1 LVFFFVACGELLV
14 LSLTIFVACGELT
27 QLPLLIWA
35 GVIVG
40 RGDLLLVS
48 FFGVFFV
55 ACGELLV
62 LSLTT
67 FVACGELMVCLCAL
81 EQLSSPAAS

>member
-1 LVFFFVACGELLV
+1 VFFFVACGELLV

-35 GVIVG
+35 GVLVG

-48 FFGVFFV
+48 FFGVFF
-55 ACGELLV
+55 
-62 LSLTT
+62 
-67 FVACGELMVCLCAL
+67 
-81 EQLSSPAAS
+81 SSPAASCLFLVSQPSSPAAS